1 MGKPNKRANPKVV
14 TRVDRDLARLTAKTA
29 KKFARRLPEPW
40 KKNSRGRPPI
50 HESRTVFVL
59 CLMMVALNLT
69 YDGMMSEMRKGYL
82 KEVLEVK
89 NLPSH
94 STLNRGMLRLNQR
107 YIRKFNK
114 LLLRK
119 FVSKGMVIAVDATG
133 IRLKTSS
140 SWYDIRIGRRNRRR
154 DNMKLHIAVNIHR
167 NVVVEYK
174 ITSWRRSDM
183 RQLKFLLKDIDGL
196 LRVLGDAGYLSR
208 KNCDIVA
215 EKDGKPF
222 FAIKSN
228 TTTKSHYSRAWK
240 GMVRMAREQKELYDA
255 LYHMRS
261 LVECIFSAIKRRYG
275 NYVRAVKRKARDMAI
290 ALRILSFNI
299 KQRLY
304 DECARQL
311 RLPFWVQTR

>member
-1 MGKPNKRANPKVV
+1 MGKPKKRANPKVV
-14 TRVDRDLARLTAKTA
+14 TRIDRDLARLTAKEA
-29 KKFARRLPEPW
+29 KKFAKRLPPPW
-40 KKNSRGRPPI
+40 EKKGRGKPQT
-50 HESRTVFVL
+50 HDSRTIFVL
-59 CLMMVALNLT
+59 CLLMTSLNLT
-69 YDGMMSEMRKGYL
+69 YDGMVGEMRKGYL
-82 KEVLEVK
+82 KEILEVK
-89 NLPSH
+89 SLPSR
-94 STLNRGMLRLNQR
+94 STLNRGMLRLNQK

-114 LLLRK
+114 LLVRK
-119 FVSKGMVIAVDATG
+119 FVNRGMVVAVDATG

-154 DNMKLHIAVNIHR
+154 DNTKLHIAVNIHR

-174 ITSWRRSDM
+174 ITSWKSSDM
-183 RQLKFLLKDIDGL
+183 RQLEFLLKDIDEL

-215 EKDGKPF
+215 EKNGLPF

-228 TTTKSHYSRAWK
+228 TTTKAGGSKAWK
-240 GMVRMAREQKELYDA
+240 RMVRLAQRRKELYDA
-255 LYHMRS
+255 IYHMRS

-275 NYVRAVKRKARDMAI
+275 NYVRAVKRKARDITI

-304 DECARQL
+304 DEYARRL
-311 RLPFWVQTR
+311 KLPFWVHTW